1 MTDKEALA
9 AIEKEMGCMS
19 EDPGRCCRTTCPSCR
34 HFVDPE
40 KFFDALAVAA
50 KALREKVEA
59 EKTEPLTWDELEKM
73 SYQPVWITYLDGECV
88 GAWALLGIVGSVGL
102 YYDDSDSHDNYVERE
117 TYGTEVVA
125 YRRPPAMEVK

>member
-59 EKTEPLTWDELEKM
+59 EAEGEPALYAERVRIFDNPRTGRLFTACSWCQGK
-73 SYQPVWITYLDGECV
+73 V
-88 GAWALLGIVGSVGL
+88 GAHDKYCKHCGREFWDTSCPSVKEVDGH
-102 YYDDSDSHDNYVERE
+102 DD
-117 TYGTEVVA
+117 
-125 YRRPPAMEVK
+125 